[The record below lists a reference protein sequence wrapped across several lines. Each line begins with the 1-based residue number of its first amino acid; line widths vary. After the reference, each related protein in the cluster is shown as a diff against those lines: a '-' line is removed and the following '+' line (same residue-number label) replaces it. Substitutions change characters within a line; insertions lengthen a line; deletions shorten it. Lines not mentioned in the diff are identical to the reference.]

1 MIIHKFLDD
10 IKRLVYIVGP
20 ALIGFFI
27 WGKSKEAKGRADAI
41 AEQQEQREENAKEA
55 RKTDDEVSKMSE
67 AELDDIARRNG
78 WMLDNEDEDGRV

>member
-1 MIIHKFLDD
+1 MTIHKCLDD
-10 IKRLVYIVGP
+10 IKRLAYIVGP

-27 WGKSKEAKGRADAI
+27 WGKSKEAKGKADAI

-67 AELDDIARRNG
+67 DEHDDIARRNG
-78 WMLDNEDEDGRV
+78 WMLDDDEDGRV